1 MSEIT
6 VKRPPLVLK
15 EYGRNIQKIVGY
27 LNTIPDKE
35 TRTKYAYVTIELMKQ
50 INPSIKETLPGENS
64 QKLWDDLYIMSDFKL
79 DVDGPFPKPALD
91 TLYKKP
97 MRLKYNLNR
106 IKYKH
111 YGQNILL
118 MIKKAVESDN
128 EEEKENITLF
138 IGKLMKSFYS
148 TWNKENVD
156 DSVIAENISE
166 LSGGRLTVDID
177 KVRANHLFD
186 SSQKERPR
194 NKPQPH
200 QQKRPFNGSKSSG
213 PRRKN

>member
-1 MSEIT
+1 MSELII
-6 VKRPPLVLK
+6 KRPQLILK
-15 EYGRNIQKIVGY
+15 EYGRNIQKIVAY
-27 LNTIPDKE
+27 LNTISDKE
-35 TRTKYAYVTIELMKQ
+35 TRTKYAYTTIELMKQ

-64 QKLWDDLYIMSDFKL
+64 QKLWDDLYIMSNFKL

-97 MRLKYNLNR
+97 MRLNYNLHK

-118 MIKKAVESDN
+118 MIKKAVETDN
-128 EEEKENITLF
+128 DEERENITLF

-156 DSVIAENISE
+156 DIVIAENIKE
-166 LSGGRLTVDID
+166 LSNGRLTVDIN
-177 KVRANHLFD
+177 KVKENHLFD
-186 SSQKERPR
+186 SLQKDKPR
-194 NKPQPH
+194 NSKPQP
-200 QQKRPFNGSKSSG
+200 KRPYASSKGG
-213 PRRKN
+213 PKRKN